1 MAHELEIINGAA
13 SMFSVRETPWHRLGK
28 VVQEAPTAAEAIK
41 LAGLD
46 WPVELRSLYLAD
58 GRKVEANAVVR
69 TTDNAILGHHVGPQF
84 TPLQN
89 AAAFA
94 WFDPFIQSG
103 ECSFETAGSLRSGS
117 RVWILAQLN
126 RTPLEVAPGD
136 TVRKFLLLSHSHDGT
151 LAVRIGLTPIRVVC
165 ANTLAL
171 AHNSEL
177 SQMIRIRHTS
187 GMHAALE
194 NVREIVNTANAAF
207 EATAEQYR
215 KLANTKIVNRMDLRK
230 YVIKVLKLTEQD
242 NGTLTTRSANTLAA
256 VMENINTGRGNRIP
270 SIIGTWW
277 AAYNGITEYLS
288 YGRGRS
294 EDTRLN
300 AAWFGEGVTMNAAA
314 LEMALTMAGG
324 PSAGEV
330 QYTIPA

>member
-1 MAHELEIINGAA
+1 MAHELEIINGRA
-13 SMFSVRETPWHRLGK
+13 SMFSVKETPWHRLGV
-28 VVQEAPTAAEAIK
+28 VVQEAPSAADAIK

-46 WPVELRSLYLAD
+46 WPVELRPLYLSD

-69 TTDNAILGHHVGPQF
+69 TTDNAILGHHVGTSF
-84 TPLQN
+84 KPLQN
-89 AAAFA
+89 AEAFA

-171 AHNSEL
+171 AHNSEA

-194 NVREIVNTANAAF
+194 NVWEIVNTANAAF

-215 KLANTKIVNRMDLRK
+215 KLANTKIVNRVDLRK
-230 YVIKVLKLTEQD
+230 YVIKVLKLTEQKD
-242 NGTLTTRSANTLAA
+242 GTLTARSANTLAA
-256 VMENINTGRGNRIP
+256 VMENVYAGRGQSLE
-270 SIIGTWW
+270 SIRGTWW
-277 AAYNGITEYLS
+277 SAYNGVTEYLS
-288 YGRGRS
+288 HQRGRS
-294 EDTRLN
+294 DDTRLN
-300 AAWFGEGVTMNAAA
+300 AAWFGESVNLNATALETA
-314 LEMALTMAGG
+314 LEMA
-324 PSAGEV
+324 V
-330 QYTIPA
+330 